1 MLKIFNDN
9 ALLSK
14 TGIHATFKLGLRGML
29 LPLQRVVT
37 YFRETLIRRKLNV
50 DRKNSTTTVKSLLES
65 TVRLGFANFTKNLTA
80 SLTEEGI
87 KLCLDQ
93 FQGGFAYKIEKV
105 LTFVDIDKALKP
117 IEKKR
122 GASAVRFR
130 CLISNGIENADKFAT
145 GDYYKVTSRTI
156 GGSIDLV
163 FVSPCGSLA
172 CTSSS
177 YARWGMPSKHIFA
190 IFHDGAICFNM
201 KQHFHPVYH
210 LQFMNDIAVT
220 AVSDYTVASDVPN
233 GLMMSTDSTACWN
246 WAQKST
252 EESWRLVGLG
262 GEMYH
267 DVAYPTVKSISQASE
282 SIAEKTKKSVNFI
295 VPYINNSREE
305 RDIFYLYYEGL
316 LQR

>member
-1 MLKIFNDN
+1 M
-9 ALLSK
+9 
-14 TGIHATFKLGLRGML
+14 
-29 LPLQRVVT
+29 V

-50 DRKNSTTTVKSLLES
+50 DRKNSTTSVKSLLES
-65 TVRLGFANFTKNLTA
+65 TGRLGFANFTKNLTA

-93 FQGGFAYKIEKV
+93 FQAGFGYKIEKLV
-105 LTFVDIDKALKP
+105 TFVDINKALDT

-130 CLISNGIENADKFAT
+130 CLISNGIENVDNVAA
-145 GDYYKVTSRTI
+145 GDFYKVTSRTLS
-156 GGSIDLV
+156 GSIDLV

-177 YARWGMPSKHIFA
+177 YARWGIPSKHIFA
-190 IFHDGAICFNM
+190 VFHDGAICFNM

-210 LQFMNDIAVT
+210 LQFMNDIAVET
-220 AVSDYTVASDVPN
+220 VPDYTVASDLPN
-233 GLMMSTDSTACWN
+233 GEMRLTDSTACWN

-252 EESWRLVGLG
+252 EESWKLIGLG
-262 GEMYH
+262 GKMYQ

-282 SIAEKTKKSVNFI
+282 SIAEKIKKSVNFI
-295 VPYINNSREE
+295 VPYINNSKEE